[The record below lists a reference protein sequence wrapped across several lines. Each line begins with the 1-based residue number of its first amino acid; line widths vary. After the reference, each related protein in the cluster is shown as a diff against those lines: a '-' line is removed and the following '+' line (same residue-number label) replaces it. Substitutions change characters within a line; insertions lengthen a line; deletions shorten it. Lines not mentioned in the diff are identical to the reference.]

1 MSSFKH
7 SAFIALALATVL
19 LGSCSS
25 SKSTGSGGKKE
36 VAVSLDLVNVVDDRV
51 KVVAKPAPIKGS
63 TITYQLPKVIPG
75 TYAVADYGKYV
86 VDFKALDKSGNA
98 LPVTRTDVNTWTI
111 ANAEQLASVAYWVND
126 TFDQEQADAAD
137 PKNNIVFSPAGT
149 NILKGENFYLN
160 LCGFAGY
167 FGGQVDYPYTVVID
181 HPEELAGTTAMVD
194 TDNSATRD
202 VFNVERYAEVV
213 DNPVMYAKPDIARF
227 NIGGMEVFLHVYSP
241 RNKQVTAAFLQPEL
255 QKTMTAQK
263 AFLGDINQN
272 KKYAVLV
279 YLSDL
284 AKDNAQGLGALEHNS
299 STSSTFGDEMEADGL
314 NHTISHEFFHILT
327 PLNVHSKEIHDF
339 DFNNPKMSALLW
351 MYEVPRNTSP
361 PLHGQFHIFIIR
373 KKAMASAAY
382 SA

>member
-7 SAFIALALATVL
+7 SAFIALDLATVL

-227 NIGGMEVFLHVYSP
+227 NIGGMEVFLHV
-241 RNKQVTAAFLQPEL
+241 
-255 QKTMTAQK
+255 
-263 AFLGDINQN
+263 
-272 KKYAVLV
+272 
-279 YLSDL
+279 
-284 AKDNAQGLGALEHNS
+284 
-299 STSSTFGDEMEADGL
+299 
-314 NHTISHEFFHILT
+314 
-327 PLNVHSKEIHDF
+327 
-339 DFNNPKMSALLW
+339 
-351 MYEVPRNTSP
+351 
-361 PLHGQFHIFIIR
+361 
-373 KKAMASAAY
+373 
-382 SA
+382 